1 MHTKPTIV
9 VALDT
14 SRPGRYAFRQALAL
28 AVSRN
33 AEVVAVSVTPRY
45 EGNMNRLAIE
55 DPEQALNVPFIVGL
69 QEAAGYAASLGM
81 SVRTEHR
88 VGIPSEEIVACADQF
103 GAELIVLG
111 GCHRSQLQRVM
122 LGRTTARIIADA
134 PCPVLIVPEGT
145 EVQFGTIVVGVGGAT
160 GAAEVGQAALQLA
173 EAYGSAVHA
182 LNVVDIPADRAL
194 RYGVMQE
201 AERKGR
207 AVVDGFMHQVRQHEL
222 RGGGAVRRGAVDK
235 VLADYAAEVGA
246 QLIIVGAKKLGGVG
260 RAVSGSVVE
269 RIVSRAPCPV
279 LAVRSMAA
287 LEEV

>member
-1 MHTKPTIV
+1 
-9 VALDT
+9 
-14 SRPGRYAFRQALAL
+14 
-28 AVSRN
+28 
-33 AEVVAVSVTPRY
+33 
-45 EGNMNRLAIE
+45 MNRLAIE

-81 SVRTEHR
+81 SIRTEHR
-88 VGIPSEEIVACADQF
+88 VGIPSEEIVACADQV

-145 EVQFGTIVVGVGGAT
+145 EVQFGTIVVGGGGAR
-160 GAAEVGQAALQLA
+160 GAAEAGQAVLQLA

-182 LNVVDIPADRAL
+182 LNVVDIPADRSL

-201 AERKGR
+201 AEQKGR

-222 RGGGAVRRGAVDK
+222 RGVGTVRRGAVDK

-246 QLIIVGAKKLGGVG
+246 QLIVVGAKKLGGVG
-260 RAVSGSVVE
+260 RAVSGSIVE

-287 LEEV
+287 LEEA